1 MRDRSGRVLRRL
13 QCRVPGRGPDLQR
26 VRLLPVLLLQVS
38 VSACVISYLSFI
50 SGPGAGSVDLGS
62 EEQELEEEPQTP
74 GPVME
79 VEEEGE
85 ITLAEILT
93 GEKITKRIFGY
104 P

>member
-1 MRDRSGRVLRRL
+1 M
-13 QCRVPGRGPDLQR
+13 
-26 VRLLPVLLLQVS
+26 LLLQVS
-38 VSACVISYLSFI
+38 VSACVISYLSVI

-85 ITLAEILT
+85 ITLVEIIT
-93 GEKITKRIFGY
+93 GEKITKRIFGC

>member
-1 MRDRSGRVLRRL
+1 M
-13 QCRVPGRGPDLQR
+13 
-26 VRLLPVLLLQVS
+26 
-38 VSACVISYLSFI
+38 
-50 SGPGAGSVDLGS
+50 DLGS

-85 ITLAEILT
+85 ITLAEIIT

>member
-1 MRDRSGRVLRRL
+1 M
-13 QCRVPGRGPDLQR
+13 QR
-26 VRLLPVLLLQVS
+26 EWVLPVLLLQVS
-38 VSACVISYLSFI
+38 VTQHGFSYLSVI
-50 SGPGAGSVDLGS
+50 SGPGGGSVDLGS

-85 ITLAEILT
+85 ITLAEIIT

>member
-1 MRDRSGRVLRRL
+1 M
-13 QCRVPGRGPDLQR
+13 
-26 VRLLPVLLLQVS
+26 
-38 VSACVISYLSFI
+38 
-50 SGPGAGSVDLGS
+50 DLGS

-79 VEEEGE
+79 VEEEGA
-85 ITLAEILT
+85 ITLAEIIT